1 MKKRIQKLTAL
12 LLFGTMTVSLMAGCG
27 NSGGGDTNKDSSD
40 ANSDSQDNSDASTD
54 DKENTGSSSG
64 GSGAEVTL
72 WHYFEHEAPDL
83 EAIVEKYNQEQDKI
97 HITATYVSREE
108 LMKQYTI
115 GAVSGELPDIGMV
128 DSPDMASYV
137 SLGVFEDIT
146 EDLTSWEDLE
156 QFYPGPLLSCQDA
169 DGKYYGLP
177 NNSNCLTLA
186 CNMDVLKAAG
196 FEEPP
201 TTWEEFREVCEK
213 TTNPDDGTYGFAMC
227 AIGTEEGTFQLLPW
241 ICSAGGNIDSL
252 DSAESIKGIQFLT
265 DLVQDGLMSKE
276 VINWQ
281 QSEAY
286 NSFCAGKAAMLESG
300 TWQLAD
306 IDEKINGTFEYQYA
320 LLPKDQEYS
329 STIGGENF
337 GVCTG
342 TEYKDE
348 CVDFLKYLMNAQNNA
363 DFTAAAAKLPV
374 RKDAVS
380 LNELFTTDERYEVFN
395 EGMNYARA
403 RGPHAQWPTLSE
415 AFYTAVQQ
423 SLLGEKTPEEA
434 LKAAAETISPIVA
447 EDPLPEASIGGGVAD
462 DVNK

>member
-12 LLFGTMTVSLMAGCG
+12 LLFGSLTVSLLTGCGGG
-27 NSGGGDTNKDSSD
+27 NSGSSGGD
-40 ANSDSQDNSDASTD
+40 
-54 DKENTGSSSG
+54 GSSSSEESSESSG
-64 GSGAEVTL
+64 GAGEVTL

-83 EAIVEKYNQEQDKI
+83 EAIVEKYNEEQDKI

-108 LMKQYTI
+108 LMNQYTI

-146 EDLTSWEDLE
+146 DDVGSWEDLD

-186 CNMDVLKAAG
+186 CNMDILKKAG
-196 FEEPP
+196 FNEPP
-201 TTWEEFREVCEK
+201 TTWDEFRKVCEK
-213 TTNPDDGTYGFAMC
+213 TTNASDGVYGFAMC

-241 ICSAGGNIDSL
+241 ICSAGGNIDTL
-252 DSAESIKGIQFLT
+252 DSPESIKGIQFLT

-320 LLPKDQEYS
+320 LLPKDEEYS

-342 TEYKDE
+342 TEYRDE

-380 LNELFTTDERYEVFN
+380 LNELFTTDERYAVFN

-423 SLLGEKTPEEA
+423 SLLGEKSAEDA
-434 LKAAAETISPIVA
+434 MKDAAATIDPIVA

-462 DVNK
+462 DVN